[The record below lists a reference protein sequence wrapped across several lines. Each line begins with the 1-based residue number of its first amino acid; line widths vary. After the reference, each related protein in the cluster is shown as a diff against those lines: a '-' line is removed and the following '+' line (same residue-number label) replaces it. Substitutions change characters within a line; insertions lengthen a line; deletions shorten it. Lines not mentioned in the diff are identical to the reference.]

1 MCCEEGERGKKLT
14 EKGKQGPDTFL
25 RSVGLVL
32 RVVRE
37 LLKSFLPF
45 VLWSY
50 YPEHCGNGLRQEGLE
65 AGRPVS
71 ELLN

>member
-1 MCCEEGERGKKLT
+1 M
-14 EKGKQGPDTFL
+14 
-25 RSVGLVL
+25 VL